1 MRCDFCNARNTAVLK
16 ECRDC
21 QLHICSLCAYQGRLN
36 SDPKHHLVLDADSDD
51 DARNLNG
58 GDPSRTDPGRRVE
71 VETGGIPQPPS
82 TGADRHTPTL
92 PSGSNSPT
100 GRQPVGSVLPLGRDP
115 GNRDRSA
122 VLAGDDGAN
131 RETGYNRYQQDPRV
145 TGAHPY
151 EFAYGVH
158 PTRQHEAYASEDDPS
173 QQYGGYARGGAPR
186 YHGTPQQHAP
196 QGFGQHH
203 QVPPY
208 HAQAAPDP
216 HNHRGFF
223 GRMLGPSNSRAYAQH
238 GYAPHHDDAM
248 DGFRQTAQ
256 MPQRAQAA
264 NPNSVVRM
272 QDYPLASTPEQYS
285 RSPPPALGPY
295 IGPPQAPFL
304 HSPASPAFDPSP
316 GVGVGGSHGVAHGV
330 PEGLDHPIGGP
341 PPAEVDAAIL
351 HAYRVNMGRVAADRH
366 TQEMEYHAQL
376 AAARAHARQ
385 RLEEY
390 MPEYY
395 PLPAYPP
402 PGYPPPPV
410 YQPHPPEPFLQNA
423 ASGYVG
429 DSPEGYAQRRHRPN
443 GSDTAAAMQDEHHRL
458 PRTPEGAANQHRT
471 SSSLEPQVRIP
482 ANPRSHAPRDAAAAA
497 AAATQEE
504 RPREAA
510 DNQEGEVAA
519 ASTGM
524 DPNQEVEIGAPDA
537 QGQAIAVTESTG
549 GRVVD
554 RPQPGRRL
562 PRFPTWRAASS
573 GGPSSEFRGRRT
585 NCSTKRF
592 FQSLSSSSSSSSLS
606 SSEGE
611 GDTAP
616 TNYNT
621 NNANNNQTTTPVPG
635 SEQMQEVLSSNPI
648 LRRVRRQE
656 GEMAALE
663 MMRGANTMV
672 EMAALERERARDGRR
687 GLGGRE
693 LLPMTRANQLETER
707 RREEVAPRRRGG
719 QRRERKRQKM

>member
-1 MRCDFCNARNTAVLK
+1 MAGKESRRTPAADVHASFNLVSGKTMRCDFCNARNTAVLK

-82 TGADRHTPTL
+82 TVVATLPRVANPSIQFCLLGVILVIVTEVPFLQEMMVPIGRQATTVTNKILASLELILTNLPTESIPLANTKPTL
-92 PSGSNSPT
+92 RKMTPANSME
-100 GRQPVGSVLPLGRDP
+100 GMHVGVPPDTMEPLKSMHPRASVSITRCLLI
-115 GNRDRSA
+115 
-122 VLAGDDGAN
+122 
-131 RETGYNRYQQDPRV
+131 T
-145 TGAHPY
+145 H
-151 EFAYGVH
+151 
-158 PTRQHEAYASEDDPS
+158 RQHPILIITVAS
-173 QQYGGYARGGAPR
+173 
-186 YHGTPQQHAP
+186 
-196 QGFGQHH
+196 
-203 QVPPY
+203 
-208 HAQAAPDP
+208 
-216 HNHRGFF
+216 
-223 GRMLGPSNSRAYAQH
+223 LG
-238 GYAPHHDDAM
+238 
-248 DGFRQTAQ
+248 TAQ

-366 TQEMEYHAQL
+366 TQEMEYYAQL

-410 YQPHPPEPFLQNA
+410 YQPHPPESFLQNA

-429 DSPEGYAQRRHRPN
+429 DSPERYAQRRHRPN
-443 GSDTAAAMQDEHHRL
+443 GSDTAAAMQDEHPRL
-458 PRTPEGAANQHRT
+458 PRTPEGAANRHRT

-519 ASTGM
+519 ASTDM

-537 QGQAIAVTESTG
+537 QGQAIAVTESIG